1 MQTEALQ
8 ITIDWTDET
17 VVLGL
22 AGELDLAVGEE
33 LDFAARRLAASTARH
48 VVIDLARL
56 QFMDS
61 CGLRAVLRARETVA
75 AEGRTLTVTNPPDP
89 VKRVF
94 DITGTAGILESA
106 HAGR

>member
-8 ITIDWTDET
+8 ISIDWTDAT

-22 AGELDLAVGEE
+22 AGELDLAVGDE
-33 LDFAARRLAASTARH
+33 LDFAARHLAASSARH
-48 VVIDLARL
+48 VVIDLGRL

-61 CGLRAVLRARETVA
+61 CGLRAVLRARDTVT
-75 AEGRTLTVTNPPDP
+75 AEGRTLTVTNPPAA

-106 HAGR
+106 QADR